1 MSNISIVNLSA
12 YTSPVIQE
20 NKKED
25 FIEYGSDNNYFQYL
39 IDRYLYSATN
49 NAIITGVTN
58 MIYGK
63 GIDAIDANKKPNEYA
78 QMRSLIKGDMLKK
91 VALERKML
99 GMAAMQVVMEKGLVK
114 KIDHF
119 PMHTLRA
126 EKCNDKGE
134 IEAWYYYPDWT
145 KKKPSEAPKR
155 IPAFG
160 FGNGNEV
167 EIYVIKPY
175 VSGFHYYTP
184 IDYSGALPYSVL
196 EEEIS
201 DYLINDV
208 QNGFSGTKVINF
220 NNGIP
225 SEEMR
230 DQIKRDV
237 LGKLTGSRGEKVVVA
252 FNANAESKTTVE
264 DIPLNDAP
272 AHYDYLSKECFEKLI
287 VGHRVTAPMLLG
299 IRENGGGFSNN
310 ADEIETSTLIFLNL
324 VIKPYQEEIL
334 DALDKIL
341 AINDISLDLK
351 FIRIQPLNN
360 EQVIVSENPIIEAVN
375 SLSPLVA
382 NKVLESMTANEIR
395 SLVGL
400 AAEAGGSNLNPSVL
414 SKLSSDLDDIDLD
427 SFGEEIDLDEW
438 ELIDSRQVDYE
449 EEAKLDAELD
459 ALNNPKK
466 SLLSKLW
473 KFVSTGSAFPNAKS
487 EQDGELFKSRYRYSG
502 KVGENSRPFCVKML
516 SANKIYR
523 KEDIMRMSKSEVNKG
538 WGPEGADTYDVFLY
552 KGGGACHHFW
562 TRETYRKKA
571 DANNPLAA
579 QITPAQARKEGEI
592 LPTNNPLVYQKPI
605 DMPNQGFLPK

>member
-20 NKKED
+20 NKKND

-63 GIDAIDANKKPNEYA
+63 GIDALDSNKKPNEYA
-78 QMRSLIKGDMLKK
+78 QMRSIIKGDMLKK

-99 GMAAMQVVMEKGLVK
+99 GMAAMQVVMEKGKVK
-114 KIDHF
+114 TLDHF

-134 IEAWYYYPDWT
+134 IEAWYYYPDWS

-196 EEEIS
+196 EEEIG

-237 LGKLTGSRGEKVVVA
+237 LGKLTGARGEKVIVA

-272 AHYDYLSKECFEKLI
+272 AHYEYLSKECFEKLI
-287 VGHRVTAPMLLG
+287 VGHRVTSPMLLG
-299 IRENGGGFSNN
+299 IRETGGGLSNN
-310 ADEIETSTLIFLNL
+310 ADEIKTATLLFDNI
-324 VIKPYQEEIL
+324 VIKPYQLEII
-334 DALDKIL
+334 DALDEVL
-341 AINDISLDLK
+341 AVNEISLKLYFK
-351 FIRIQPLNN
+351 TIQPLEFVDISGMN
-360 EQVIVSENPIIEAVN
+360 
-375 SLSPLVA
+375 
-382 NKVLESMTANEIR
+382 
-395 SLVGL
+395 
-400 AAEAGGSNLNPSVL
+400 AETTEEETGVKMSAHTNPSVA
-414 SKLSSDLDDIDLD
+414 DLLIDK
-427 SFGEEIDLDEW
+427 GEELGEEW
-438 ELIDSRQVDYE
+438 VLIDETEVDYDTE
-449 EEAKLDAELD
+449 EELDLEIE
-459 ALNNPKK
+459 ALNNKNKK
-466 SLLSKLW
+466 EQSLLSKIW
-473 KFVSTGSAFPNAKS
+473 NFATTGTARPNIKS
-487 EQDGELFKSRYRYSG
+487 EQDQVIDGVQFVTRYVYSG
-502 KVGENSRPFCVKML
+502 NLTGEREFCNKML
-516 SANKIYR
+516 NAKKVYR
-523 KEDIMRMSKSEVNKG
+523 KEDIFSMASEQVNAG
-538 WGPEGADTYDVFLY
+538 FGRSGAGTYDIWLY
-552 KGGGACHHFW
+552 KGGPRCQHKWLRRTYASF
-562 TRETYRKKA
+562 ETKI
-571 DANNPLAA
+571 D
-579 QITPAQARKEGEI
+579 
-592 LPTNNPLVYQKPI
+592 PTNPNAKPLSIATAEKYGYRIRNDKEVSMKPS
-605 DMPNQGFLPK
+605 DMPYKGYTKEYWDEKGFKN

>member
-12 YTSPVIQE
+12 YTSPIIQE
-20 NKKED
+20 NKKND
-25 FIEYGSDNNYFQYL
+25 YIEYGVDNNYFQYL

-63 GIDAIDANKKPNEYA
+63 GIDALDSNRKPNEYA
-78 QMRSLIKGDMLKK
+78 KMRSIIKGDMLKK

-99 GMAAMQVVMEKGLVK
+99 GMAAMQVVMEKGKVK
-114 KIDHF
+114 TLDHF

-134 IEAWYYYPDWT
+134 IEAWYYYPAWT

-196 EEEIS
+196 EEEIG

-237 LGKLTGSRGEKVVVA
+237 LGKLTGSRGEKVIVA

-272 AHYDYLSKECFEKLI
+272 AHYEYLSKECFEKLI
-287 VGHRVTAPMLLG
+287 VGHRVTSPMLLG
-299 IRENGGGFSNN
+299 IRDTGGGLGNN
-310 ADEIETSTLIFLNL
+310 ADEIKTATLLFDNI
-324 VIKPYQEEIL
+324 VIKPYQLEIIE
-334 DALDKIL
+334 ALDEVL
-341 AINDISLDLK
+341 AVNEISLKLYFK
-351 FIRIQPLNN
+351 TIQPLEFVDASGMNAEVAEEETGYKMSAHTN
-360 EQVIVSENPIIEAVN
+360 PDIANLLIDKGEELGSEWILID
-375 SLSPLVA
+375 
-382 NKVLESMTANEIR
+382 ESE
-395 SLVGL
+395 V
-400 AAEAGGSNLNPSVL
+400 
-414 SKLSSDLDDIDLD
+414 DLD
-427 SFGEEIDLDEW
+427 S
-438 ELIDSRQVDYE
+438 E
-449 EEAKLDAELD
+449 EELDKEIES
-459 ALNNPKK
+459 LNNPKK
-466 SLLSKLW
+466 KELSLIQKLATAI
-473 KFVSTGSAFPNAKS
+473 TGRPNAKS
-487 EQDGELFKSRYRYSG
+487 SQDENVDGIRFVTRYKYSG
-502 KVGENSRPFCVKML
+502 SEVGEREFCKKML
-516 SANKIYR
+516 NADKLYR
-523 KEDIMRMSKSEVNKG
+523 KEDIENTNSNFVNAGQGHK
-538 WGPEGADTYDVFLY
+538 GADYNLFLY
-552 KGGGACHHFW
+552 KGGVNCKHKW
-562 TRETYRKKA
+562 LRQTYVSFENVKI
-571 DANNPLAA
+571 DVNNPNAT
-579 QITPAQARKEGEI
+579 QISTNKAEKYGYRVRNPKEVAMTP
-592 LPTNNPLVYQKPI
+592 Y
-605 DMPNQGFLPK
+605 DMPNHGHHPDYKG

>member
-20 NKKED
+20 NKKND

-63 GIDAIDANKKPNEYA
+63 GIDALDSNKKPNEYA
-78 QMRSLIKGDMLKK
+78 QMRSIIKGDMLKK

-99 GMAAMQVVMEKGLVK
+99 GMAAMQVVMEKGKVK
-114 KIDHF
+114 TLEHF
-119 PMHTLRA
+119 PMHTLRD

-145 KKKPSEAPKR
+145 KIKPSEAAKR

-196 EEEIS
+196 EEEIG

-237 LGKLTGSRGEKVVVA
+237 LGKLTGSGGEKVIVA

-272 AHYDYLSKECFEKLI
+272 AHYEYLSKECFEKLI
-287 VGHRVTAPMLLG
+287 VGHRVTSPMLLG
-299 IRENGGGFSNN
+299 IRDTGGGLGNN
-310 ADEIETSTLIFLNL
+310 ADEIKTATLLFDNI
-324 VIKPYQEEIL
+324 VIKPYQLEII
-334 DALDKIL
+334 DALDEVL
-341 AINDISLDLK
+341 AVNEISLKLY
-351 FIRIQPLNN
+351 FRTIQPLEFVDASGMN
-360 EQVIVSENPIIEAVN
+360 
-375 SLSPLVA
+375 
-382 NKVLESMTANEIR
+382 
-395 SLVGL
+395 
-400 AAEAGGSNLNPSVL
+400 AETTEEETGVKMSAHTNPSVA
-414 SKLSSDLDDIDLD
+414 DLLIDKGEELGEEWVLIDESEVDLD
-427 SFGEEIDLDEW
+427 S
-438 ELIDSRQVDYE
+438 E
-449 EEAKLDAELD
+449 EELDAEIES
-459 ALNNPKK
+459 LNNPKK
-466 SLLSKLW
+466 KELSLIQKLATAI
-473 KFVSTGSAFPNAKS
+473 TGRPNAKS
-487 EQDGELFKSRYRYSG
+487 SQDKNVDGIRFITRYKYSG
-502 KVGENSRPFCVKML
+502 AESGEREFCNKML
-516 SANKIYR
+516 KADKLYR
-523 KEDIMRMSKSEVNKG
+523 KEDIENTNSNFVNAGQGHKG
-538 WGPEGADTYDVFLY
+538 LPYNLFLY
-552 KGGGACHHFW
+552 KGGVNCKHKW
-562 TRETYRKKA
+562 LRQTYVSFDNVKIDVTNPNATKISTNKA
-571 DANNPLAA
+571 EKYGYRVRNPKEVAM
-579 QITPAQARKEGEI
+579 TP
-592 LPTNNPLVYQKPI
+592 Y
-605 DMPNQGFLPK
+605 DMPNNGHHPDYKG

>member
-20 NKKED
+20 NKKND

-63 GIDAIDANKKPNEYA
+63 GIDALDSNKKPNEYA
-78 QMRSLIKGDMLKK
+78 QMRSIIKGDMLKK

-99 GMAAMQVVMEKGLVK
+99 GMAAMQVVMEKGKVK
-114 KIDHF
+114 TLDHF

-134 IEAWYYYPDWT
+134 IEAWYYYPDWS

-196 EEEIS
+196 EEEIG

-237 LGKLTGSRGEKVVVA
+237 LGKLTGSRGEKVIVA

-272 AHYDYLSKECFEKLI
+272 AHYEYLSKECFEKLI
-287 VGHRVTAPMLLG
+287 VGHRVTSPMLLG
-299 IRENGGGFSNN
+299 IRDTGGGLGNN
-310 ADEIETSTLIFLNL
+310 ADEIKTATLLFDNI
-324 VIKPYQEEIL
+324 VIKPYQLEIIE
-334 DALDKIL
+334 ALDEVL
-341 AINDISLDLK
+341 AVNEISLKLYFK
-351 FIRIQPLNN
+351 TIQPLEFVDASGMNA
-360 EQVIVSENPIIEAVN
+360 E
-375 SLSPLVA
+375 VA
-382 NKVLESMTANEIR
+382 EEETGYKMSAHT
-395 SLVGL
+395 
-400 AAEAGGSNLNPSVL
+400 NPSVA
-414 SKLSSDLDDIDLD
+414 DLLIDKGESL
-427 SFGEEIDLDEW
+427 GEEW
-438 ELIDSRQVDYE
+438 VLIDESEVDMDAE
-449 EEAKLDAELD
+449 EELDAEIES
-459 ALNNPKK
+459 LNNPKK
-466 SLLSKLW
+466 KELSLIQKLA
-473 KFVSTGSAFPNAKS
+473 TAIGARPNAKS
-487 EQDGELFKSRYRYSG
+487 SQDENVDGIRFITRYKYSG
-502 KVGENSRPFCVKML
+502 AESGEREFCNKML
-516 SANKIYR
+516 RADKLYR
-523 KEDIMRMSKSEVNKG
+523 KEDIENTNSNFVNAGQGHKG
-538 WGPEGADTYDVFLY
+538 LPYNLFLY
-552 KGGGACHHFW
+552 KGGVNCKHKW
-562 TRETYRKKA
+562 LRQTYVSFDNVKIDVTNPNATQISTNKA
-571 DANNPLAA
+571 EKYGYRVRNPKEVAM
-579 QITPAQARKEGEI
+579 TP
-592 LPTNNPLVYQKPI
+592 Y
-605 DMPNQGFLPK
+605 DMPNNGHHPDYKG

>member
-20 NKKED
+20 NKKND

-63 GIDAIDANKKPNEYA
+63 GIDALDSNKKPNEYA
-78 QMRSLIKGDMLKK
+78 QMRSIIKGDMLKK

-99 GMAAMQVVMEKGLVK
+99 GMAAMQVVMEKGKVK
-114 KIDHF
+114 TLEHF

-145 KKKPSEAPKR
+145 KIKPSEAAKR

-225 SEEMR
+225 TEEMR

-237 LGKLTGSRGEKVVVA
+237 LGKLTGARGEKVIVA

-287 VGHRVTAPMLLG
+287 VGHRVTSPMLLG
-299 IRENGGGFSNN
+299 IRETGGGLSNN
-310 ADEIETSTLIFLNL
+310 ADEIKTATLLFDNI
-324 VIKPYQEEIL
+324 VIKPYQLEII
-334 DALDKIL
+334 DALDEVL
-341 AINDISLDLK
+341 AVNEISLKLY
-351 FIRIQPLNN
+351 FRTIQPLEFVDASGMN
-360 EQVIVSENPIIEAVN
+360 
-375 SLSPLVA
+375 
-382 NKVLESMTANEIR
+382 
-395 SLVGL
+395 
-400 AAEAGGSNLNPSVL
+400 AETTEEETGVKMSAHTNPSVA
-414 SKLSSDLDDIDLD
+414 DLLIDKGEELGEEWVLIDESEVDLD
-427 SFGEEIDLDEW
+427 S
-438 ELIDSRQVDYE
+438 E
-449 EEAKLDAELD
+449 EELDAEIES
-459 ALNNPKK
+459 LNNPKK
-466 SLLSKLW
+466 KELSLIEKLA
-473 KFVSTGSAFPNAKS
+473 SAIGARPNAKS
-487 EQDGELFKSRYRYSG
+487 SQDENVDGIRFITRYKYSG
-502 KVGENSRPFCVKML
+502 AESGEREFCNKML
-516 SANKIYR
+516 KADKLYR
-523 KEDIMRMSKSEVNKG
+523 KEDIENTNSNFVNAGQGHKG
-538 WGPEGADTYDVFLY
+538 LPYNLFLY
-552 KGGGACHHFW
+552 KGGVNCKHKW
-562 TRETYRKKA
+562 LRQTYVSFDNVKIDVTNPNATKISTNKA
-571 DANNPLAA
+571 EKYGYRVRNPKEVAM
-579 QITPAQARKEGEI
+579 TP
-592 LPTNNPLVYQKPI
+592 Y
-605 DMPNQGFLPK
+605 DMPNNGHHPDYKG

>member
-20 NKKED
+20 NKKND

-63 GIDAIDANKKPNEYA
+63 GIDALDSNKKPNEYA
-78 QMRSLIKGDMLKK
+78 QMRSIIKGDMLKK
-91 VALERKML
+91 VSLERKML
-99 GMAAMQVVMEKGLVK
+99 GMAAMQVVMEKGKVK
-114 KIDHF
+114 TLDHF

-134 IEAWYYYPDWT
+134 IEAWYYYPDWS

-196 EEEIS
+196 EEEIG

-237 LGKLTGSRGEKVVVA
+237 LGKLTGSRGEKVIVA

-272 AHYDYLSKECFEKLI
+272 AHYEYLSKECFEKLI
-287 VGHRVTAPMLLG
+287 VGHRVTSPMLLG
-299 IRENGGGFSNN
+299 IRDTGGGLGNN
-310 ADEIETSTLIFLNL
+310 ADEIKTATLLFDNI
-324 VIKPYQEEIL
+324 VIKSYQLEIIE
-334 DALDKIL
+334 ALDEVL
-341 AINDISLDLK
+341 AVNEISLKLYFK
-351 FIRIQPLNN
+351 TIQPLEFVDASGMNAEVTEEETGYKMSAHTN
-360 EQVIVSENPIIEAVN
+360 PDIANLLIDKGEELGSEWILID
-375 SLSPLVA
+375 
-382 NKVLESMTANEIR
+382 ESE
-395 SLVGL
+395 V
-400 AAEAGGSNLNPSVL
+400 
-414 SKLSSDLDDIDLD
+414 DLD
-427 SFGEEIDLDEW
+427 S
-438 ELIDSRQVDYE
+438 E
-449 EEAKLDAELD
+449 EELDKEIES
-459 ALNNPKK
+459 LNNPKK
-466 SLLSKLW
+466 KELSLIQKLATAI
-473 KFVSTGSAFPNAKS
+473 TGRPNAKS
-487 EQDGELFKSRYRYSG
+487 SQDENVDGIRFVTRYKYSG
-502 KVGENSRPFCVKML
+502 SEVGEREFCKKML
-516 SANKIYR
+516 NADKLYR
-523 KEDIMRMSKSEVNKG
+523 KEDIENTNSNFVNAGQGHK
-538 WGPEGADTYDVFLY
+538 GADYNLFLY
-552 KGGGACHHFW
+552 KGGVNCKHKW
-562 TRETYRKKA
+562 LRQTYVSFENVKI
-571 DANNPLAA
+571 DVNNPNATKISTNKA
-579 QITPAQARKEGEI
+579 EKYGYRVRNPKEVAMTP
-592 LPTNNPLVYQKPI
+592 Y
-605 DMPNQGFLPK
+605 DMPNNGHHPDYKG

>member
-20 NKKED
+20 NKKND

-63 GIDAIDANKKPNEYA
+63 GIDALDSNKKPNEYA
-78 QMRSLIKGDMLKK
+78 QMRSIIKGDMLKK

-99 GMAAMQVVMEKGLVK
+99 GMAAMQVVKEKGLVK
-114 KIDHF
+114 KLDHF

-145 KKKPSEAPKR
+145 KKKPSEAAKR

-167 EIYVIKPY
+167 EIYIIKPY

-196 EEEIS
+196 EEEIG

-225 SEEMR
+225 GEEMR

-237 LGKLTGSRGEKVVVA
+237 LGKLTGSRGEKVIVA

-272 AHYDYLSKECFEKLI
+272 AHYEYLSKECFEKLI
-287 VGHRVTAPMLLG
+287 VGHRVTSPMLLG
-299 IRENGGGFSNN
+299 IRDSGGGLGNN
-310 ADEIETSTLIFLNL
+310 ADEIKTATLLFDNI
-324 VIKPYQEEIL
+324 VIKPYQLEII
-334 DALDKIL
+334 DALDDVL
-341 AINDISLDLK
+341 AVNDISLKLYFK
-351 FIRIQPLNN
+351 TIQPLEFVDASGMN
-360 EQVIVSENPIIEAVN
+360 
-375 SLSPLVA
+375 
-382 NKVLESMTANEIR
+382 
-395 SLVGL
+395 
-400 AAEAGGSNLNPSVL
+400 AEVTEEETGYKMSAHTNPSIADL
-414 SKLSSDLDDIDLD
+414 LIDKGEKLGEEWILIDESEVDLD
-427 SFGEEIDLDEW
+427 S
-438 ELIDSRQVDYE
+438 E
-449 EEAKLDAELD
+449 EELDAEIES
-459 ALNNPKK
+459 LNNPKK
-466 SLLSKLW
+466 KELSLIQKLATAI
-473 KFVSTGSAFPNAKS
+473 SGRPNAKS
-487 EQDGELFKSRYRYSG
+487 SQDENVDGIKFITRYRYSG
-502 KVGENSRPFCVKML
+502 AKTGEREFCNKML
-516 SANKIYR
+516 RADKLYR
-523 KEDIMRMSKSEVNKG
+523 KEDIENTNSNFVNAGQGHKG
-538 WGPEGADTYDVFLY
+538 QPYNLFLY
-552 KGGGACHHFW
+552 KGGVNCKHKWLRQTFVSF
-562 TRETYRKKA
+562 ENVKI
-571 DANNPLAA
+571 DVNNPNAT
-579 QITPAQARKEGEI
+579 QISTNKAEKYGYRVRNPKEVAMTPF
-592 LPTNNPLVYQKPI
+592 
-605 DMPNQGFLPK
+605 DMPNNGHHPNYKG

>member
-20 NKKED
+20 NKKSD
-25 FIEYGSDNNYFQYL
+25 YIEYGVDNNYFQYL

-63 GIDAIDANKKPNEYA
+63 GIDALDSNKKPNEYA
-78 QMRSLIKGDMLKK
+78 QMRSIIKGDMLKK

-99 GMAAMQVVMEKGLVK
+99 GMAAMQVVMEKGVVK
-114 KIDHF
+114 KLDHF

-196 EEEIS
+196 EEEIG

-237 LGKLTGSRGEKVVVA
+237 LGKLTGSRGEKVIVA

-272 AHYDYLSKECFEKLI
+272 AHYEYLSKECFEKLI
-287 VGHRVTAPMLLG
+287 VGHRVTSPMLLG
-299 IRENGGGFSNN
+299 IRDTGGGLGNN
-310 ADEIETSTLIFLNL
+310 ADEIKTATLLFDNI
-324 VIKPYQEEIL
+324 VIKPYQLEIIE
-334 DALDKIL
+334 ALDEVL
-341 AINDISLDLK
+341 AVNEISLKLYFK
-351 FIRIQPLNN
+351 TIQPLEFVDASGMNA
-360 EQVIVSENPIIEAVN
+360 E
-375 SLSPLVA
+375 VA
-382 NKVLESMTANEIR
+382 EEETGYKMSAHT
-395 SLVGL
+395 
-400 AAEAGGSNLNPSVL
+400 NPSVA
-414 SKLSSDLDDIDLD
+414 DLLIDKGESL
-427 SFGEEIDLDEW
+427 GEEW
-438 ELIDSRQVDYE
+438 VLIDESEVDMDSE
-449 EEAKLDAELD
+449 EELDAEIES
-459 ALNNPKK
+459 LNNPKK
-466 SLLSKLW
+466 KELSLIQKLA
-473 KFVSTGSAFPNAKS
+473 TAIGARPNAKS
-487 EQDGELFKSRYRYSG
+487 SQDENVDGIRFITRYKYSG
-502 KVGENSRPFCVKML
+502 AESGEREFCNKML
-516 SANKIYR
+516 KADKLYR
-523 KEDIMRMSKSEVNKG
+523 KEDIENTNSNFVNAGQGHKG
-538 WGPEGADTYDVFLY
+538 LPYNLFLY
-552 KGGGACHHFW
+552 KGGVNCKHKW
-562 TRETYRKKA
+562 LRQTYVSFDNVKIDVTNPNATKISTNKA
-571 DANNPLAA
+571 EKYGYRVRNPKEVAM
-579 QITPAQARKEGEI
+579 TP
-592 LPTNNPLVYQKPI
+592 Y
-605 DMPNQGFLPK
+605 DMPNNGHHPDYNKEN

>member
-20 NKKED
+20 NKKND

-63 GIDAIDANKKPNEYA
+63 GIDALDSNKKPNEYA
-78 QMRSLIKGDMLKK
+78 QMRSIIKGDMLKK

-99 GMAAMQVVMEKGLVK
+99 GMAAMQVVMEKGKVK
-114 KIDHF
+114 TLDHF

-134 IEAWYYYPDWT
+134 IEAWYYYPDWS
-145 KKKPSEAPKR
+145 KKKPSEVAKR

-196 EEEIS
+196 EEEIG

-237 LGKLTGSRGEKVVVA
+237 LGKLTGSRGEKVIVA

-272 AHYDYLSKECFEKLI
+272 AHYEYLSKECFEKLI
-287 VGHRVTAPMLLG
+287 VGHRVTSPMLLG
-299 IRENGGGFSNN
+299 IRDTGGGLGNN
-310 ADEIETSTLIFLNL
+310 ADEIKTATLLFDNI
-324 VIKPYQEEIL
+324 VIKPYQLEIIE
-334 DALDKIL
+334 ALDEVL
-341 AINDISLDLK
+341 AVNEISLKLYFK
-351 FIRIQPLNN
+351 TIQPLEFVDASGMNA
-360 EQVIVSENPIIEAVN
+360 E
-375 SLSPLVA
+375 VA
-382 NKVLESMTANEIR
+382 EEETGYKMSAHT
-395 SLVGL
+395 
-400 AAEAGGSNLNPSVL
+400 NPSVA
-414 SKLSSDLDDIDLD
+414 DLLIDKGESL
-427 SFGEEIDLDEW
+427 GEEW
-438 ELIDSRQVDYE
+438 VLIDESEVDMDAE
-449 EEAKLDAELD
+449 EELDAEIES
-459 ALNNPKK
+459 LNNPKK
-466 SLLSKLW
+466 KELSLIQKLA
-473 KFVSTGSAFPNAKS
+473 TAIGARPNAKS
-487 EQDGELFKSRYRYSG
+487 SQDENVDGIRFITRYKYSG
-502 KVGENSRPFCVKML
+502 AESGEREFCNKML
-516 SANKIYR
+516 RADKLYR
-523 KEDIMRMSKSEVNKG
+523 KEDIENTNSNFVNAGQGHKG
-538 WGPEGADTYDVFLY
+538 LPYNLFLY
-552 KGGGACHHFW
+552 KGGVNCKHRW
-562 TRETYRKKA
+562 LRQTYVSFDNVKIDVTNPNATQISTNKA
-571 DANNPLAA
+571 EKYGYRVRNPKEVAM
-579 QITPAQARKEGEI
+579 TP
-592 LPTNNPLVYQKPI
+592 Y
-605 DMPNQGFLPK
+605 DMPNNGHHPDYKG

>member
-20 NKKED
+20 NKKND
-25 FIEYGSDNNYFQYL
+25 FIEYGVDNNYFQYL

-63 GIDAIDANKKPNEYA
+63 GIDALDSNVKPNEYA
-78 QMRSLIKGDMLKK
+78 QMRGIIKGDMLKK

-99 GMAAMQVVMEKGLVK
+99 GMAAMQVVKEKGLVK
-114 KIDHF
+114 TLDHF

-145 KKKPSEAPKR
+145 KKKPSEKAKR

-196 EEEIS
+196 EEEIG

-237 LGKLTGSRGEKVVVA
+237 LGKLTGSRGEKVIVA

-272 AHYDYLSKECFEKLI
+272 AHYEYLSKECFEKLI
-287 VGHRVTAPMLLG
+287 VGHRVTSPMLLG
-299 IRENGGGFSNN
+299 IRETGGGLGNN
-310 ADEIETSTLIFLNL
+310 ADEIKTATLLFDNI
-324 VIKPYQEEIL
+324 VIKPYQLEIIE
-334 DALDKIL
+334 ALDEVL
-341 AINDISLDLK
+341 AVNEISLKLYFK
-351 FIRIQPLNN
+351 TIQPL
-360 EQVIVSENPIIEAVN
+360 EFVDVSGMNAETTEEETGVKM
-375 SLSPLVA
+375 SSE
-382 NKVLESMTANEIR
+382 KVCC
-395 SLVGL
+395 
-400 AAEAGGSNLNPSVL
+400 
-414 SKLSSDLDDIDLD
+414 SSDDFTDEEGNRMLD
-427 SFGEEIDLDEW
+427 SLNGEDINDEW
-438 ELIDSRQVDYE
+438 ELVDKRQYSESNMSVEEWANSKIKPKENFFQKLAGVIKSNSNGNSYLDKDTYKVRYE
-449 EEAKLDAELD
+449 Y
-459 ALNNPKK
+459 
-466 SLLSKLW
+466 
-473 KFVSTGSAFPNAKS
+473 S
-487 EQDGELFKSRYRYSG
+487 EISGTDRNKSRD
-502 KVGENSRPFCVKML
+502 FCKQMMGRTERGVV
-516 SANKIYR
+516 YR
-523 KEDIMRMSKSEVNKG
+523 KEDIDQASFSGVNNEFG
-538 WGPEGADTYDVFLY
+538 HNRQNYSLWLY
-552 KGGGACHHFW
+552 AGGVYCHHFW
-562 TRETYRKKA
+562 NENLYRLKTKTDGQPYVDKSLA
-571 DANNPLAA
+571 SSEEVSSISGYNPNPSGLDIA
-579 QITPAQARKEGEI
+579 QTAPINRAGRGEY
-592 LPTNNPLVYQKPI
+592 PS
-605 DMPNQGFLPK
+605 

>member
-20 NKKED
+20 NKKND

-63 GIDAIDANKKPNEYA
+63 GIDALDSNKKPNEYA

-114 KIDHF
+114 KLDHF

-196 EEEIS
+196 EEEIG

-237 LGKLTGSRGEKVVVA
+237 LGKLTGSRGEKVIVA

-272 AHYDYLSKECFEKLI
+272 AHYEYLSKECFEKLI
-287 VGHRVTAPMLLG
+287 VGHRVTSPMLLG
-299 IRENGGGFSNN
+299 IRDSGGGLGNN
-310 ADEIETSTLIFLNL
+310 ADEIKTATLLFDNI
-324 VIKPYQEEIL
+324 VIKPYQLEIIE
-334 DALDKIL
+334 ALDNVL
-341 AINDISLDLK
+341 AVNDISLKLYFK
-351 FIRIQPLNN
+351 TIQPLEFVDASGMN
-360 EQVIVSENPIIEAVN
+360 
-375 SLSPLVA
+375 
-382 NKVLESMTANEIR
+382 
-395 SLVGL
+395 
-400 AAEAGGSNLNPSVL
+400 AEVTEEETGYKMSAHTNPSIA
-414 SKLSSDLDDIDLD
+414 DLLIDKGEQLGEEWILIDESEVDLD
-427 SFGEEIDLDEW
+427 S
-438 ELIDSRQVDYE
+438 E
-449 EEAKLDAELD
+449 EELDAEIES
-459 ALNNPKK
+459 LNNPKK
-466 SLLSKLW
+466 KELSLIQKLATAI
-473 KFVSTGSAFPNAKS
+473 SGRPNAKS
-487 EQDGELFKSRYRYSG
+487 SQDENVDGIKFITRYRYSG
-502 KVGENSRPFCVKML
+502 AETGEREFCNKML
-516 SANKIYR
+516 RADKLYR
-523 KEDIMRMSKSEVNKG
+523 KEDIENTNSNFVNAGQGHKG
-538 WGPEGADTYDVFLY
+538 QPYNLFLY
-552 KGGGACHHFW
+552 KGGVNCKHKWLRQTFVSF
-562 TRETYRKKA
+562 ENVKI
-571 DANNPLAA
+571 DVNNPNAT
-579 QITPAQARKEGEI
+579 QISTNKAEKYGYRVRNPKEVAMTPF
-592 LPTNNPLVYQKPI
+592 
-605 DMPNQGFLPK
+605 DMPNNGHHPNYKG

>member
-20 NKKED
+20 NKKSD
-25 FIEYGSDNNYFQYL
+25 YIEYGVDNNYFQYL

-63 GIDAIDANKKPNEYA
+63 GIDALDSNKKPNEYA
-78 QMRSLIKGDMLKK
+78 QMRSIIKGDMLKK

-155 IPAFG
+155 IPSFG

-225 SEEMR
+225 TEEMR

-237 LGKLTGSRGEKVVVA
+237 LGKLTGSRGEKVIVA

-287 VGHRVTAPMLLG
+287 VGHRVTSPMLLG
-299 IRENGGGFSNN
+299 IRENGGGFSSN

-400 AAEAGGSNLNPSVL
+400 AAEAGGSNLNPAVL
-414 SKLSSDLDDIDLD
+414 SSHLDDIDLD
-427 SFGEEIDLDEW
+427 SFGEDIDLNEW

-449 EEAKLDAELD
+449 EEEKLDAELES
-459 ALNNPKK
+459 LNNPKK
-466 SLLSKLW
+466 SILSKIW
-473 KFVSTGSAFPNAKS
+473 NFVSTGSANPNAKS

-502 KVGENSRPFCVKML
+502 QVSENSRPFCVKML
-516 SANKIYR
+516 SADKLYR

-562 TRETYRKKA
+562 TRETYKKKQ
-571 DANNPLAA
+571 DVNSPLAS
-579 QITPAQARKEGEI
+579 QITPSQARKEGEI
-592 LPTNNPLVYQKPI
+592 LPTNNPLVYEKPI
-605 DMPNQGFLPK
+605 NMPNQGFLPK